1 MRVERSLASNH
12 RFTPPRAS
20 LIADSP
26 LITPAK
32 SNKKA
37 RLVGGAPANDI
48 QTCTLAGGAPAKDAK
63 RNALAGA
70 FSYVRD
76 KGLDR
81 LLRSARRL
89 PPRSASLCFGPLA
102 AKGSTGA
109 FRLRSRPPGSS
120 PFDSMRTKLKSTVG
134 CSSVMV
140 RDKGLTACFAPLA
153 GYLLAALRSA
163 SDRSLRKAP
172 PGPFAYARALR
183 VQVPSI
189 LCAQN

>member
-20 LIADSP
+20 LVADSP

-37 RLVGGAPANDI
+37 RLAGGAPANDI

-76 KGLDR
+76 KGL
-81 LLRSARRL
+81 
-89 PPRSASLCFGPLA
+89 
-102 AKGSTGA
+102 
-109 FRLRSRPPGSS
+109 
-120 PFDSMRTKLKSTVG
+120 
-134 CSSVMV
+134 
-140 RDKGLTACFAPLA
+140 TACFAPLA

-172 PGPFAYARALR
+172 PEPFAYARALR